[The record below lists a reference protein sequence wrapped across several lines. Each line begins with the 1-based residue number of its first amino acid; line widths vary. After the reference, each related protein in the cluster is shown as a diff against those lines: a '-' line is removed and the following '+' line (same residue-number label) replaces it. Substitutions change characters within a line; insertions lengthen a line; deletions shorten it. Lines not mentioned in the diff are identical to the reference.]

1 MILVTLG
8 TQDKSFHRLLEELEK
23 QIILKNIKEKV
34 IVQAGFTKFESNN
47 MEMFD
52 LIEMDE
58 LNSLI
63 KKADLII
70 THGGVGS
77 ILTALKYHKKVI
89 AVARLKKYKEHT
101 NDHQKQ
107 IVDIM
112 YQDGYILKY
121 EEGDDFNKILKDIKT
136 FKPKE
141 HKSNTDNI
149 MKVITEFIETN

>member
-47 MEMFD
+47 MEIFD

-121 EEGDDFNKILKDIKT
+121 EEGDDFNKILKDVKI
-136 FKPKE
+136 FKPRE
-141 HKSNTDNI
+141 YKSNTDNI